1 MYSCVGGGL
10 KIRQWEWSVHQDVPL
25 ASCMEIHLHGVVQ
38 IAYFELQLYKWR
50 RDVVEHSWDPRR
62 VSPRWPSCCLPQ
74 QLQQPPGS
82 ALDSKPG
89 RGRTSFT
96 PTQRARSEMK
106 QWRGWEN
113 RKAAFNLMDLC
124 PEYTYKNHSR
134 FSFSRRSVFGGCLVS
149 YIIMC
154 NSLSVAICTWACMTW
169 SRKPHP
175 HTKKPQSFTSSGP
188 WLVQQG
194 SQANWWVE

>member
-1 MYSCVGGGL
+1 MGL
-10 KIRQWEWSVHQDVPL
+10 SK
-25 ASCMEIHLHGVVQ
+25 
-38 IAYFELQLYKWR
+38 LYKWR

-74 QLQQPPGS
+74 QLQQPAGS

-134 FSFSRRSVFGGCLVS
+134 FSFSRRSFLEGV
-149 YIIMC
+149 
-154 NSLSVAICTWACMTW
+154 
-169 SRKPHP
+169 
-175 HTKKPQSFTSSGP
+175 
-188 WLVQQG
+188 WLVTSPCAIRWAWQSAPGHVWRGAGNLIHTQKNPRASPALG
-194 SQANWWVE
+194 PDLCSRVHKQTDEWNKRWKKRNLLKGATEL